1 MAAEPAPPPV
11 VKISKI
17 AGRYLVFDT
26 EAIAVLRRRHNTNGT
41 LVGTLPQQPT
51 QNLFLGAPIEIR
63 PEEAQALVQRG
74 CARVVDDAAAHRAVL
89 GSGAGDAGRA
99 AYIES
104 LRRKKASAQQV
115 IAEEMAERRA
125 VGAEKISR
133 AKGKKGKEKEPP
145 APTDDLLFD
154 NDAAAT
160 TAPAPAQK
168 QEGNAQASTKQVV
181 DLAVTPTSSKD
192 LIPDAVDRDFEVAD
206 VPEAPLARFLQA
218 GGYHM
223 TPGLRF
229 GSRYSVYPGDP
240 LRFHAHFMA
249 NQYAW
254 DEPIPVM
261 EIVQGGR
268 LATAVKKAF
277 LVGGEDPSTKEVR
290 TFSIEWASM

>member
-1 MAAEPAPPPV
+1 MAAEAAPPPV

-17 AGRYLVFDT
+17 AGRYLVFDP

-74 CARVVDDAAAHRAVL
+74 GARVVDDAAAHRAVL
-89 GSGAGDAGRA
+89 GSGSGAGRA

-104 LRRKKASAQQV
+104 LRRRKASAQQV

-125 VGAEKISR
+125 VAAEKLGR
-133 AKGKKGKEKEPP
+133 AKGKKGREKEPL

-160 TAPAPAQK
+160 TAAQK
-168 QEGNAQASTKQVV
+168 QEGNAQVSAKQVF
-181 DLAVTPTSSKD
+181 DLAVTPTSSED